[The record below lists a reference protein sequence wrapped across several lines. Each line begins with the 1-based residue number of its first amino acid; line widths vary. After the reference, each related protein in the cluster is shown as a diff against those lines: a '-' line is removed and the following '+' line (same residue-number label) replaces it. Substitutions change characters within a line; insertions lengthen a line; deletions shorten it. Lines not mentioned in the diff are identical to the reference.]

1 MIYLAS
7 PYTHPDPV
15 VREARFRAVCRQ
27 TAAMLRSG
35 IQVFSPIAYTH
46 ALVEHGLPVE
56 WAFWEE
62 FDRAFLKRS
71 WEVWVLKLDGW
82 QESVGVQ
89 AEIRLARKLGKP
101 VVFVEVGERTPD
113 TSEKGV

>member
-7 PYTHPDPV
+7 PYTPPDPEI
-15 VREARFRAVCRQ
+15 REARFHAVCRQ
-27 TAAMLRSG
+27 TAEMLRSG

-46 ALVEHGLPVE
+46 ALAKHGLPVE

-62 FDRAFLKRS
+62 FDRAFLARC
-71 WEVWVLKLDGW
+71 WEVWGLKLDGW

-89 AEIRLARKLGKP
+89 AEIKLAQELGKA
-101 VVFVEVGERTPD
+101 VVFVEAEV
-113 TSEKGV
+113 TS